1 MYGGPAIL
9 AGYGSDGYIVSEQ
22 VCGIFY
28 NQGWP
33 GTELGTIGSQTTN
46 CHYGFTGYGPC
57 MLTGSSS
64 GINSSGS
71 PDGKSQCGIFYNQV
85 WGWDLHGGIG
95 SLSSI
100 IIAVN

>member
-1 MYGGPAIL
+1 MVGSNVNDSYNYGPF
-9 AGYGSDGYIVSEQ
+9 S
-22 VCGIFY
+22 GIFY
-28 NQGWP
+28 GQGWDGREYP
-33 GTELGTIGSQTTN
+33 LIGSQTTN
-46 CHYGFTGYGPC
+46 YHYGFTGYGPC

-85 WGWDLHGGIG
+85 WNWDLHGGIG

>member
-1 MYGGPAIL
+1 MYAGGEYR
-9 AGYGSDGYIVSEQ
+9 GTSTV
-22 VCGIFY
+22 GIFCVSVDDVVTP
-28 NQGWP
+28 QV
-33 GTELGTIGSQTTN
+33 GSQTTN

-64 GINSSGS
+64 GINSDGS

-85 WGWDLHGGIG
+85 WDWDIHGGIG

-100 IIAVN
+100 IIVVN